1 MGSVRHHHR
10 SSPRPDGQGE
20 PRNAELPLIGRFL
33 PAPVAAKVPE
43 VILLFWVVKILT
55 TAGGEATSDYL
66 KTYGNFGGGGLEVLV
81 IVVGLVLQFGTRRYR
96 AFAYWSLAYAI
107 AITGTGVS
115 DFLHLDVHIPYA
127 GTTLLWAIVL
137 GAIFWVWQRSEGT
150 LSIHSITTQR
160 REAYYWATVFATFA
174 LGTALGDFTATSLNL
189 GYLDSGILFAI
200 VILIPALA
208 RWQLGLNGITAFWMS
223 YIVTRPL
230 GASFADYISK
240 PKNISGINFG
250 DGPTAIVFAV
260 AVFVLVS
267 YLALARPDIQNPL
280 EAPTAQSRLTPPL
293 PDLPHMGKP
302 ELEVD

>member
-1 MGSVRHHHR
+1 MATGILGRVVQARRYRR
-10 SSPRPDGQGE
+10 SSPGQDEQAASGDGQI
-20 PRNAELPLIGRFL
+20 PLIGRFF

-66 KTYGNFGGGGLEVLV
+66 KTYGNFKGGGIEVLV
-81 IVVGLVLQFGTRRYR
+81 IVVGLLLQFSIRRYR
-96 AFAYWSLAYAI
+96 AFAYWFLAYAI

-127 GTTLLWAIVL
+127 GTTLLWAVVL
-137 GAIFWVWQRSEGT
+137 AAIFWLWQRSEHT

-160 REAYYWATVFATFA
+160 REAFYWATVFATFA

-189 GYLDSGILFAI
+189 GYLDSGILFSVI
-200 VILIPALA
+200 ILIPAVA
-208 RWQLGLNGITAFWMS
+208 HRQLGLNGIVAFWMS
-223 YIVTRPL
+223 YVVTRPL

-240 PKNISGINFG
+240 PQKISGINFG

-267 YLALARPDIQNPL
+267 YLALARPDIQKPIV
-280 EAPTAQSRLTPPL
+280 APTAAER
-293 PDLPHMGKP
+293 
-302 ELEVD
+302 

>member
-1 MGSVRHHHR
+1 VSR
-10 SSPRPDGQGE
+10 DT
-20 PRNAELPLIGRFL
+20 ELPLIGRFL

-66 KTYGNFGGGGLEVLV
+66 KTYGNFGGGGIEVLV
-81 IVVGLVLQFGTRRYR
+81 IVVGLLLQFGTRRYR
-96 AFAYWSLAYAI
+96 AFAYWSLAFAI

-127 GTTLLWAIVL
+127 GTTLLWAVVL
-137 GAIFWVWQRSEGT
+137 AAIFWLWQRNEGT

-189 GYLDSGILFAI
+189 GYLDSGILFMI

-208 RWQLGLNGITAFWMS
+208 RWQLGLNGIAAFWMS

-240 PKNISGINFG
+240 PKNLSGINFG
-250 DGPTAIVFAV
+250 DGSTAIVFAL
-260 AVFVLVS
+260 AVLVLVI
-267 YLALARPDIQNPL
+267 YLALARPDIQKPL
-280 EAPTAQSRLTPPL
+280 EAPTAQTRSTPPL
-293 PDLPHMGKP
+293 SDLPHTGEP
-302 ELEVD
+302 ELELD

>member
-1 MGSVRHHHR
+1 VEPARHHR
-10 SSPRPDGQGE
+10 LSSPRPDARGSSRDG
-20 PRNAELPLIGRFL
+20 ELPLIGRFL
-33 PAPVAAKVPE
+33 PAPLAAKVPE
-43 VILLFWVVKILT
+43 VILVFWVVKILT

-66 KTYGNFGGGGLEVLV
+66 KTYGNFGGGGIEVLV
-81 IVVGLVLQFGTRRYR
+81 IVVGLALQFGTRRYR
-96 AFAYWSLAYAI
+96 AFAYWSLAFAI

-127 GTTLLWAIVL
+127 GTTLLWAVVL
-137 GAIFWVWQRSEGT
+137 AAIFWLWQRGEGT

-200 VILIPALA
+200 VILIPAVA
-208 RWQLGLNGITAFWMS
+208 RWQFGLNGIAAFWMS

-240 PKNISGINFG
+240 PKNLSGINFG
-250 DGPTAIVFAV
+250 DGPTAIAFAA
-260 AVFVLVS
+260 AVFVLVG
-267 YLALARPDIQNPL
+267 YLVLARPDIQKPL
-280 EAPTAQSRLTPPL
+280 EAPTAQTRSTHPL
-293 PDLPHMGKP
+293 PDLTHTGEP
-302 ELEVD
+302 ELEMD